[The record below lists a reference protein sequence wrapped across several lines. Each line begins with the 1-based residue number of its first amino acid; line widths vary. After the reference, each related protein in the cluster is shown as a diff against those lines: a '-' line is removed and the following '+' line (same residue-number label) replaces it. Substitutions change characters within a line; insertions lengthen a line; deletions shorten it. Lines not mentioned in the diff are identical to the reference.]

1 MPETYDLIVLG
12 GGRAA
17 NLAIPAAKAG
27 MKTLL
32 IERDLLGGACPNRG
46 CVPSKLLI
54 GFAEAARHVRD
65 AGPAFHRCGVSAA
78 STARRIF
85 ESVNEYV
92 GQVDGRYQG
101 RVDDAGVDARARRG
115 PLHRPEDHRRAGP

>member
-1 MPETYDLIVLG
+1 MLETYDLIVLG

-32 IERDLLGGACPNRG
+32 IERDLLGGVCPNRG

-65 AGPAFHRCGVSAA
+65 AGRHFIDADFRSID
-78 STARRIF
+78 ARRIF
-85 ESVNEYV
+85 ESVNGYV

-101 RVDDAGVDARARRG
+101 RVDDAGVELVRGEGRFIGMKTIAARR
-115 PLHRPEDHRRAGP
+115 P